1 MCNFVWRICSSLKF
15 VIFKFNIGFSPA
27 RHQTT
32 IQNNEDQGFFNQEDD
47 WNIFKDVLGRAKK
60 YLFKKMNL
68 KMSTTRK
75 LPYIY
80 DVPA

>member
-15 VIFKFNIGFSPA
+15 VIFKFNIGFSPDLY
-27 RHQTT
+27 QTT
-32 IQNNEDQGFFNQEDD
+32 IQKNDDQGFFINRKDD
-47 WNIFKDVLGRAKK
+47 WNIFNDVLGRAKK

-75 LPYIY
+75 LP
-80 DVPA
+80 